1 MKKEEVASEEL
12 RRFVERLKT
21 EGLPTAVS
29 MEEAGQNLTDEQV
42 RILGELYE
50 LGQKEKAVAREGEK
64 PQQGDKWWQVRLEFR
79 QVLQKAV
86 LAGMIHLGIIQRS
99 VVYYGAIP
107 DPKESWKYFWG
118 PGLYFCCFRCGDEIK
133 VKTVSRSVHFKEMF
147 LAGGGEVVQK
157 QVPWCPLCEK
167 EPPDSDIIEESV
179 ADTFKRENPVLVGMK
194 RR

>member
-12 RRFVERLKT
+12 RRFVEQLKQQ
-21 EGLPTAVS
+21 GLPTAVS
-29 MEEAGQNLTDEQV
+29 LEEAEQSITDEQG

-50 LGQKEKAVAREGEK
+50 LGQKEKAIAREGKK
-64 PQQGDKWWQVRLEFR
+64 PQQGSKWWQVRLEFR

-99 VVYYGAIP
+99 AVYYGAIP

-118 PGLYFCCFRCGDEIK
+118 PGLYFCCFQCGNEIK
-133 VKTVSRSVHFKEMF
+133 VKTVFCSVHFKGMP
-147 LAGGGEVVQK
+147 LAGNGEVVQK
-157 QVPWCPLCEK
+157 QVSWCPQCEK
-167 EPPDSDIIEESV
+167 EPSDHDIIEESV

-194 RR
+194 R